1 MTQNIYIFS
10 SYPSGIFL
18 IELNLNMF
26 VFEDRASWS
35 MEETQRQI
43 KLGPKYGIR
52 IRTQAQ
58 LIPKPQFIE

>member
-18 IELNLNMF
+18 IELNLTML
-26 VFEDRASWS
+26 VFEDRD

-43 KLGPKYGIR
+43 KLDPKYGIR